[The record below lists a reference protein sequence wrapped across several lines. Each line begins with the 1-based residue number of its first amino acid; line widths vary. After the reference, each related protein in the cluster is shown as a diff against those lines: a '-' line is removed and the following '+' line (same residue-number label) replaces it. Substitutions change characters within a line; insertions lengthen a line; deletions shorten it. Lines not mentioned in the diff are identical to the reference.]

1 MREFFVGVGVTTFV
15 GFFIIMGTM
24 KEPPLWVGVGLF
36 GSICYN
42 VGMFIA
48 ASTERK

>member
-15 GFFIIMGTM
+15 GFFIVSGTM
-24 KEPPLWVGVGLF
+24 KEPPLLVDFGFF